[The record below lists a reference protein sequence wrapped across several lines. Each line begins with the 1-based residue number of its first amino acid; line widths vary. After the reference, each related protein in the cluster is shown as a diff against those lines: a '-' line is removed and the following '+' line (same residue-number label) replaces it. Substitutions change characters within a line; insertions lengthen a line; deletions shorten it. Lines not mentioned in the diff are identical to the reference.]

1 MIFVSFKMFQEMKYN
16 YALDIK
22 SQDGNNHQKGMIKSQ
37 LVSHDEDFGL
47 CGEQGEGE
55 RRQVID

>member
-1 MIFVSFKMFQEMKYN
+1 MKSN
-16 YALDIK
+16 YELDIK
-22 SQDGNNHQKGMIKSQ
+22 SQDDNNHKKGMIKSQ

-55 RRQVID
+55 RR